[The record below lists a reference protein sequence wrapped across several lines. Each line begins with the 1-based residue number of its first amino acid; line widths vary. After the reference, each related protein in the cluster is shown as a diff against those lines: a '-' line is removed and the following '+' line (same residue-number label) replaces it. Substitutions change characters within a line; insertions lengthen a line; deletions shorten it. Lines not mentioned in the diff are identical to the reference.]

1 MNKDIYFSCSYKIN
15 SIWFI
20 ACHEK
25 KITFMNPIK
34 DIIDIISYIENN
46 EGEARLEIFPEPDFG
61 VSSIRVI
68 AYPPNQYLLTLA
80 EYLDDGDL
88 VVRTKLDTPYNPNLV
103 MFDGDGEMYPSSAI
117 IDDFDFVIK
126 VFSIFLETGD
136 VPYDLM
142 DI

>member
-1 MNKDIYFSCSYKIN
+1 MLL
-15 SIWFI
+15 
-20 ACHEK
+20 
-25 KITFMNPIK
+25 M
-34 DIIDIISYIENN
+34 IENIN
-46 EGEARLEIFPEPDFG
+46 NREGGARLEVIPEPDIG
-61 VSSIRVI
+61 LSELSVRCDGEK
-68 AYPPNQYLLTLA
+68 YLLTLA

-88 VVRTKLDTPYNPNLV
+88 IVRTKSDTPYNPNLV
-103 MFDGDGEMYPSSAI
+103 VFDGDGEMYPSSAI